1 MLLFECSKSHLVN
14 WRRTA
19 VQWSFPLWWVVSEG
33 INAQS
38 RKDKIEDLFL
48 SAAKGQRP
56 RNYSSSCSSYKH
68 IPTNVNL
75 PSSTYLPVPIPK
87 YQYIIA
93 ADPGAGIGL
102 VEELYSKQHYAELK
116 CSTDNTKVKPYLVAI
131 IKLNGRQDLIK
142 VRNRYLLISWN

>member
-1 MLLFECSKSHLVN
+1 M
-14 WRRTA
+14 
-19 VQWSFPLWWVVSEG
+19 
-33 INAQS
+33 
-38 RKDKIEDLFL
+38 
-48 SAAKGQRP
+48 
-56 RNYSSSCSSYKH
+56 SSYQH
-68 IPTNVNL
+68 IPTHVNL
-75 PSSTYLPVPIPK
+75 PLSTYLPVPIPK

-142 VRNRYLLISWN
+142 VRNRYLLIS